1 MNEASRRFVT
11 LPNLISAVR
20 IILLVPLLLFFRAK
34 MFVPTLL
41 LFLVSAG
48 SDALDGIIARRW
60 NMQSEFGRILD
71 PLADKVTFVTLI
83 VIFSRN
89 VLSVVPLAV
98 LIAAEVILLVMGA
111 YTYMCPQWQKWIS
124 LGANIYGKI
133 KTCFETLLVLL
144 LIIWHFFEVLH
155 SNLEMRNVYLF
166 SVHSVLFLCIIFAI
180 KSIVSHVNSRPLR

>member
-1 MNEASRRFVT
+1 MNEASRRFIT
-11 LPNLISAVR
+11 FPNFVSAVR
-20 IILLVPLLLFFRAK
+20 IILLVPLLVFFRAE

-41 LFLVSAG
+41 LFLASAG

-89 VLSVVPLAV
+89 VLSVVPIAV

-111 YTYMCPQWQKWIS
+111 YTYMCPRWQKWIS

-155 SNLEMRNVYLF
+155 SNPEMQNVYLS
-166 SVHSVLFLCIIFAI
+166 SVYGVLFFCIIFAI